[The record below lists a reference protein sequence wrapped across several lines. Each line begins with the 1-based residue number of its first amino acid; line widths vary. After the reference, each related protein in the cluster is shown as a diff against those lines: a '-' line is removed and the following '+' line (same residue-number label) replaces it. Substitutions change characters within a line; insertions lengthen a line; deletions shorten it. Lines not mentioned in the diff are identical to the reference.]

1 MYKDTNMDY
10 PYTHPIRDLASHS
23 RVKRPPEMKGCAVCS
38 VEFIKRENADTFELR
53 QLCNACIKVWKAR
66 EGSQEGYRKDA

>member
-1 MYKDTNMDY
+1 
-10 PYTHPIRDLASHS
+10 
-23 RVKRPPEMKGCAVCS
+23 MKGCAVCS